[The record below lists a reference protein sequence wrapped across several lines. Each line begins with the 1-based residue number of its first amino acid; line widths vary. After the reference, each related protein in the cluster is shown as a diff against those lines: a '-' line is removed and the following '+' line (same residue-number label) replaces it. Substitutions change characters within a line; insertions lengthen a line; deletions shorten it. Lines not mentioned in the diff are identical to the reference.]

1 MTAYNTRLIAS
12 TAAPRAYGDL
22 LEPRWSGQLA
32 FEQTAIEWFAT
43 LLRHWGE
50 DKGLA
55 FMRRLAGQN
64 LKILNGN
71 TLITQLVAAG
81 EHAGAV
87 SLNGPRVEL
96 HQAARRADQNG
107 LLSIRRSSTSS
118 RLASRRTRPIPTP
131 PSFI

>member
-1 MTAYNTRLIAS
+1 VAAYNTRLIAS
-12 TAAPRAYGDL
+12 TAAPKAYGDL
-22 LEPRWSGQLA
+22 LEPRWNGQLA

-87 SLNGPRVEL
+87 ALNGPRVEL
-96 HQAARRADQNG
+96 TKRRGAPIEW
-107 LLSIRRSSTSS
+107 LLSIRRSSKSS
-118 RLASRRTRPIPTP
+118 RLALRRTRPIPTP
-131 PSFI
+131 TSFI